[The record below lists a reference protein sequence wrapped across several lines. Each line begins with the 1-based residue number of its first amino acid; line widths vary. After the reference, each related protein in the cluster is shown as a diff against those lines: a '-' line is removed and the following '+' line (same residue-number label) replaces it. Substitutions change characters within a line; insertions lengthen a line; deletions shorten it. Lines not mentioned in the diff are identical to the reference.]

1 MNMEQRERLHQLY
14 EEGLTS
20 LEEERMLREKSSING
35 NGSNPWFEYI
45 RRKRKTV
52 PPDIEKQVWEK
63 VEAARKKN
71 RRIFSAAITAA
82 ASLLIIT
89 LITTTLLTGG
99 KEMNRKEITAAL
111 EEALSM
117 IPSKSPGNTG
127 EEIIY
132 EDESIIIYIE
142 E

>member
-1 MNMEQRERLHQLY
+1 MEKRERLHHLY

-20 LEEERMLREKSSING
+20 LEEERMLREKPSING
-35 NGSNPWFEYI
+35 NGGNPWFEYI
-45 RRKRKTV
+45 RMKRKKV
-52 PPDIEKQVWEK
+52 PDDIENQVWDK
-63 VEAARKKN
+63 VEAARRKT
-71 RRIFSAAITAA
+71 RRIISTAITAA
-82 ASLLIIT
+82 ASVLIIT
-89 LITTTLLTGG
+89 AITTTLITGG
-99 KEMNRKEITAAL
+99 KEMNNKEITAAL

-117 IPSKSPGNTG
+117 IPEKSSDKGA

>member
-1 MNMEQRERLHQLY
+1 MEQRERLNHLY

-20 LEEERMLREKSSING
+20 LEEERVLREGSSING
-35 NGSNPWFEYI
+35 NSSNPWFEYV
-45 RRKRKTV
+45 RRKHQEV
-52 PPDIEKQVWEK
+52 PGDIENLAWDRVN
-63 VEAARKKN
+63 AARRTT
-71 RRIFSAAITAA
+71 RRILSAAITAA
-82 ASLLIIT
+82 ASVIIIT
-89 LITTTLLTGG
+89 VITTTLTSGG
-99 KEMNRKEITAAL
+99 KEMNNKQITAAL

-117 IPSKSPGNTG
+117 IPGETQGNRA

>member
-1 MNMEQRERLHQLY
+1 MEQRERLHQLY

-35 NGSNPWFEYI
+35 NSSNPWFEYI
-45 RRKRKTV
+45 RRKRQEV
-52 PPDIEKQVWEK
+52 PGDIENQIWEK
-63 VEAARKKN
+63 VEAARRKS

-111 EEALSM
+111 EEAMSM
-117 IPSKSPGNTG
+117 IPGELPDNGG